1 MPGDSLA
8 FTVVVCGENDL
19 IGGRNRGAEFRDLA
33 LLGRHN
39 GELGFEFMVDV
50 NGFQTVF
57 NLSDMP
63 ETGETH
69 ILIFA
74 EVALDFLALGRG
86 FDDDKGA
93 PGGTRSDGCGGCLVV
108 AV

>member
-1 MPGDSLA
+1 M
-8 FTVVVCGENDL
+8 
-19 IGGRNRGAEFRDLA
+19 A

-39 GELGFEFMVDV
+39 CELGFEFMVDV

-93 PGGTRSDGCGGCLVV
+93 PGGRRTGGCLVV